1 LSEKNEIIEDLRTN
15 IKWLEN
21 KLGAKENGILQC
33 MLEEDSEALRKV
45 VFRLE
50 NINDKLNIDLDK
62 TKKEKGK
69 I

>member
-1 LSEKNEIIEDLRTN
+1 
-15 IKWLEN
+15 
-21 KLGAKENGILQC
+21 